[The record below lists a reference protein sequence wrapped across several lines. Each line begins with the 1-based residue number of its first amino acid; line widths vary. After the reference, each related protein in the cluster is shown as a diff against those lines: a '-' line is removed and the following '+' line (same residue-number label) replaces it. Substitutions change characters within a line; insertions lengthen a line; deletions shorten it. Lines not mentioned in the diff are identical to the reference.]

1 MEVSMKSI
9 LYGLLL
15 ALVPDLAA
23 LQAGVSRLSTCA
35 FAVYPLAFEVHARDG
50 SVLICA
56 LRRCNG
62 DHWRDPVMKV
72 FIDVAGHVVRPLEFQ
87 DQIETKLA
95 GDRQH
100 SIDVDVE
107 LKLCSHLMQWLM
119 SAREHGHRLD
129 VSANV
134 DAEV

>member
-1 MEVSMKSI
+1 MKSV

-23 LQAGVSRLSTCA
+23 LQAGLSRLSTCCSTIS
-35 FAVYPLAFEVHARDG
+35 PLSFDVHARDG
-50 SVLICA
+50 SILICA

-62 DHWRDPVMKV
+62 DHWHDPVMRLWV
-72 FIDVAGHVVRPLEFQ
+72 DVEGQAVRPLDFQ

-95 GDRQH
+95 GDRYH
-100 SIDVDVE
+100 SIDVDLE
-107 LKLCSHLMQWLM
+107 LKLRCHLMQWLI

-129 VSANV
+129 ASANV